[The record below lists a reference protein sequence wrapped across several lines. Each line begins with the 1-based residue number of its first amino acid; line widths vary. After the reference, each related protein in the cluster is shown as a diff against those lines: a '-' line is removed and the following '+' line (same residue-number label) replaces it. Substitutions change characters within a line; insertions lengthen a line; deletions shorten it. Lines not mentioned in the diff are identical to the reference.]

1 MFFTKLYF
9 YLFYQFILSI
19 YLHTKFPFFTMVK
32 LTSTFSTIAALA
44 VAGTVVAH
52 PSSHSP
58 AEVAKRAEFQSIA
71 RRSLANCQNKLRA
84 RGGVAERSMARRA
97 AFAERARKERGLSN
111 TTPFL
116 RPRKRDLDT
125 ILATSHASNE
135 TGLTT
140 DSDPFDGN
148 SSCVLAPE
156 VTQGPYRR

>member
-1 MFFTKLYF
+1 
-9 YLFYQFILSI
+9 
-19 YLHTKFPFFTMVK
+19 
-32 LTSTFSTIAALA
+32 
-44 VAGTVVAH
+44 
-52 PSSHSP
+52 
-58 AEVAKRAEFQSIA
+58 
-71 RRSLANCQNKLRA
+71 
-84 RGGVAERSMARRA
+84 MARRA